1 MTLYH
6 GSLEIVEQ
14 PRIREANRPLD
25 FGTGFYTTTSLQ
37 QARRWVKLRMEQ
49 SNTKMGYINIYEYT
63 PKKGLHTRRFQSAN
77 EAWVD
82 FVHANRTVQDY
93 NHDYDIVTGPVAND
107 NVYLSFN
114 LYAMN
119 QPKITQDNVHLLL
132 PNKVAKLADRLLQNG
147 VANDMATAINIVYSS
162 PVYAKLEQE
171 KTKYWWLGVNALYQ
185 EITQYSN

>member
-6 GSLEIVEQ
+6 GSLEIVEK
-14 PRIREANRPLD
+14 
-25 FGTGFYTTTSLQ
+25 Q
-37 QARRWVKLRMEQ
+37 QGGDV
-49 SNTKMGYINIYEYT
+49 
-63 PKKGLHTRRFQSAN
+63 
-77 EAWVD
+77 
-82 FVHANRTVQDY
+82 
-93 NHDYDIVTGPVAND
+93 
-107 NVYLSFN
+107 
-114 LYAMN
+114 MN

-132 PNKVAKLADRLLQNG
+132 PNKVAQLADRLLQNG